1 MFKDFVFVKPLVLP
15 PIPFRAR
22 TQNHTHPPRAFRLCR
37 VRLYHGCTL
46 QRASFQKH
54 FKKILFRT
62 LKRLTKYRAFKAR
75 GFIKPSVLR
84 LILVA
89 AADKDS
95 KNRPLNLGLL
105 VHGLLVLGLLGLL
118 SLRLRGLFGGVVV
131 DGRFLLTN
139 RTVHR
144 VVESIFVS
152 ERTNKRQHHSGTCWM
167 EKPSSV
173 LELL

>member
-1 MFKDFVFVKPLVLP
+1 MKEAAEDSRGESEGGRRAGRGTCKRDEGQAFGCDR
-15 PIPFRAR
+15 FR
-22 TQNHTHPPRAFRLCR
+22 
-37 VRLYHGCTL
+37 
-46 QRASFQKH
+46 
-54 FKKILFRT
+54 
-62 LKRLTKYRAFKAR
+62 
-75 GFIKPSVLR
+75 
-84 LILVA
+84 
-89 AADKDS
+89 
-95 KNRPLNLGLL
+95 GL
-105 VHGLLVLGLLGLL
+105 LGLLGLL

-131 DGRFLLTN
+131 VGRFLLTN